1 MSLQRFGSIETAQGQ
16 ARAMLC
22 IDADR
27 PMEYMIQTWGVG
39 LPSMAILADAEEQLD
54 GIHLRGRWLFRPLPN
69 GALHL
74 PQLSNEQVTR
84 VQGMRAH
91 LVRSDAGTFVG
102 TWTAVDGS
110 HGALS
115 FADPPSGAPF
125 EPCQCNDW
133 ADFKR
138 WAAEQHA
145 AHGPGLYRGHGSSAY
160 RLATTLHRAGRHRLD
175 RYCAESLLQFHAE
188 AEAVLGMRFN
198 MNEGGDYAT
207 VLGLAQHH
215 GLPTPLLDWTTSPY
229 VAAFFAFADALDST
243 VAQSSEAKVRIYALT
258 REFVNGTSP
267 VVVVLP
273 VAHAYVAS
281 LSIAPRHNVRL
292 RAQQGHFL
300 VTNVAN
306 VEAWIRQ
313 MEVDLD
319 ARYLYAA
326 DVPASCAREA
336 LEDLSF
342 MGLTAA
348 TMFPGLDG
356 VCKTIRHAMTFRAPP
371 IPPVSAPTGS
381 TPPSGGDQA
390 KPVQP
395 TGQSPA

>member
-1 MSLQRFGSIETAQGQ
+1 MFGTVDTAQGK
-16 ARAMLC
+16 ACAMLC

-27 PMEYMIQTWGVG
+27 PTEYMIQTWGKDM
-39 LPSMAILADAEEQLD
+39 PSMAILADAEEKAD
-54 GIHLRGRWLFRPLPN
+54 GVHLKGRWLFRSLEN

-74 PQLSNEQVTR
+74 PHLNDDEVAR
-84 VQGMRAH
+84 VQGMRAR
-91 LVRSDAGTFVG
+91 LTRMDDGALSG
-102 TWTAVDGS
+102 TWTAIDGKQ
-110 HGALS
+110 GGLS
-115 FADPPSGAPF
+115 FSDPPVAASF
-125 EPCQCNDW
+125 EPYQCKDW
-133 ADFKR
+133 TDFKR
-138 WAAEQHA
+138 WASEVRTEHSA
-145 AHGPGLYRGHGSSAY
+145 GLYRGHGNSAY
-160 RLATTLHRAGRHRLD
+160 RLTTTLHRAGRHRLD
-175 RYCAESLLQFHAE
+175 RYCAEPLVQFHAE

-198 MNEGGDYAT
+198 MSDGSDYAT

-229 VAAFFAFADALDST
+229 VAAFFAFADALDSPA
-243 VAQSSEAKVRIYALT
+243 AQSPVAKVRIYALT
-258 REFVNGTSP
+258 KEFVSRTSP

-273 VAHAYVAS
+273 VAPAYVAS

-300 VTNVAN
+300 VTNVAD

-313 MEVDLD
+313 MEVDLN

-356 VCKTIRHAMTFRAPP
+356 VGKTIRHAMTFKAPP
-371 IPPVSAPTGS
+371 IPPAGIAAAMRPSGADPAEAVLPTG
-381 TPPSGGDQA
+381 P
-390 KPVQP
+390 QP
-395 TGQSPA
+395 A

>member
-1 MSLQRFGSIETAQGQ
+1 VGS
-16 ARAMLC
+16 
-22 IDADR
+22 D
-27 PMEYMIQTWGVG
+27 
-39 LPSMAILADAEEQLD
+39 D
-54 GIHLRGRWLFRPLPN
+54 GTL
-69 GALHL
+69 
-74 PQLSNEQVTR
+74 
-84 VQGMRAH
+84 
-91 LVRSDAGTFVG
+91 VG

-115 FADPPSGAPF
+115 FADPPTDAPF
-125 EPCQCNDW
+125 EPYQCNDW

-138 WAAEQHA
+138 WAAEQRA

-198 MNEGGDYAT
+198 LNDSGDYAT

-215 GLPTPLLDWTTSPY
+215 GLPTPLLDWTASPY
-229 VAAFFAFADALDST
+229 VAAFFAFADALDSMAT
-243 VAQSSEAKVRIYALT
+243 RSSTAKVRIYALT

-267 VVVVLP
+267 AIVVLS

-281 LSIAPRHNVRL
+281 LQIAPRHNVRL

-300 VTNVAN
+300 VTNIAD

-313 MEVDLD
+313 MEVDLN

-356 VCKTIRHAMTFRAPP
+356 VCKTIRHAMTFKAPP
-371 IPPVSAPTGS
+371 IPAASAPTED
-381 TPPSGGDQA
+381 TPPA
-390 KPVQP
+390 
-395 TGQSPA
+395 